1 MLALAL
7 SCFSLIGI
15 VMAFNSVLPT
25 FHTSSPSPLLA
36 LAPKY
41 ALVLLI
47 VGVLVILVRKI
58 MAGAHGDG
66 GKRIKAKV

>member
-1 MLALAL
+1 
-7 SCFSLIGI
+7 
-15 VMAFNSVLPT
+15 MAFNSALPT

-66 GKRIKAKV
+66 GKRRHLKAEEGEVGASKL